1 MRSHLSLRAPQ
12 LGAVKAGGVQSVITA
27 IAPRLNAYEDCR
39 RTEMAKGYWITFYR
53 SISDP
58 AALAAYGKLAG
69 PAIIA
74 NGGRFLARG
83 DAAKA
88 YEQGIAQR
96 VTVTEFDSVQQAV
109 AAHDSAAYRE
119 ALKALGNACERDVRI
134 VEGLE

>member
-1 MRSHLSLRAPQ
+1 
-12 LGAVKAGGVQSVITA
+12 
-27 IAPRLNAYEDCR
+27 
-39 RTEMAKGYWITFYR
+39 MAKGYWITFYR
-53 SISDP
+53 SILDP
-58 AALAAYGKLAG
+58 AALVAYGKLAG